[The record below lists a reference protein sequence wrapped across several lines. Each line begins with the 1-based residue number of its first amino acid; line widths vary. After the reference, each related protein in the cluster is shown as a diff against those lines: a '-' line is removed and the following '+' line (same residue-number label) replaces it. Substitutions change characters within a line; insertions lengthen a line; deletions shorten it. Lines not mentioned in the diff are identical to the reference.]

1 MLLAISH
8 YAVACKHV
16 PCGKL
21 VASKNYNHT
30 DLVRWNHWYCFC
42 FAFGSMPTDVM
53 DRTNESLKSIIQI
66 HQHDGSSHM
75 WNATTMLITYSSA
88 RVTSKVAMAEMYLKL
103 FRDLNEDG
111 QRLQRSLR
119 SFKITGG
126 VPHSS
131 ASVQTYAAQ
140 RNRWLRRRPWSS
152 CRSTKLTLCVS
163 LQQSPVH

>member
-1 MLLAISH
+1 MWVLTRVYALDH

-21 VASKNYNHT
+21 AASKNYHHT

-42 FAFGSMPTDVM
+42 FASGSMPTDVM
-53 DRTNESLKSIIQI
+53 DTMKSSLKSIIQM

-75 WNATTMLITYSSA
+75 WNATTMLHYLEFSKYSSA
-88 RVTSKVAMAEMYLKL
+88 RMTSKVAMAEMYLKL
-103 FRDLNEDG
+103 FRDLSEDG

-140 RNRWLRRRPWSS
+140 RN
-152 CRSTKLTLCVS
+152 
-163 LQQSPVH
+163 